1 VHALVH
7 GLAVAG
13 VSTVR
18 ALTRR
23 GWSVT
28 VSDDRRNSDLADLA
42 AELGVP
48 IVMAPEN
55 AEPLLGGVDLLV
67 PAPGVPEWHPV
78 VEAAQRRGIELAS
91 EIELAYRWE
100 QERPQG
106 PRPMLAV
113 TGTDGKTTT
122 TLLMVEMLDAAGL
135 RAVAAGNT
143 EVPLVDAIDTDVD
156 VLVVECTSF
165 RLAWT
170 SRFRADAAVWLN
182 LAPDHLDWHRSI
194 ETYTGAKAR
203 IFELQHPDDVAI
215 GAVADAVVAERLAA
229 APARRRTFG
238 LTAADYRVEGDWLV
252 GPDGPITDVASMR
265 RSLAHDITNAL
276 AAAAAVLETGLA
288 TPADVARALTRFA
301 GPPHRIEHVATIDD
315 VQWFDDSKATT
326 PHAASVA
333 IRAFDHVVLI
343 AGGRNKGLDLSPMA
357 AEARRIRAVIAI
369 GEAADDV
376 ARAFE
381 GRTTV
386 TRAATMPEA
395 VAAAA
400 HAARAG
406 DTVLLS
412 PGCASW
418 DWYPTGG
425 YAERGDHFRSTV
437 LSSASDRQEST

>member
-1 VHALVH
+1 MHALVH

-13 VSTVR
+13 ISTVR
-18 ALTRR
+18 ALQRR
-23 GWSVT
+23 GWSVS
-28 VSDDRRNSDLADLA
+28 VSDDRHDASLIDVA

-48 IVMAPEN
+48 IVTAPEHVD
-55 AEPLLGGVDLLV
+55 PLLEGVDLVV
-67 PAPGVPEWHPV
+67 PAPGVPEWHWLV
-78 VEAAQRRGIELAS
+78 DAAQRRGIALAS

-100 QERPQG
+100 QEREGG

-122 TLLMVEMLDAAGL
+122 TLLMVEMLAAAGL
-135 RAVAAGNT
+135 RSVAAGNT
-143 EVPLVDAIDTDVD
+143 EVPLVDAIETDVD
-156 VLVVECTSF
+156 VFVVECTSF

-194 ETYTGAKAR
+194 DTYTDAKAR
-203 IFELQHPDDVAI
+203 IFELQTPDDVAI
-215 GAVADAVVAERLAA
+215 GAVADPVVAARLAA

-238 LTAADYRVEGDWLV
+238 LAGADYRVDDGRLV
-252 GPDGPITDVASMR
+252 GPAGPITEVASMR
-265 RSLAHDITNAL
+265 RALPHDLTNAL

-288 TPADVARALTRFA
+288 APADVARALATFA
-301 GPPHRIEHVATIDD
+301 GPPHRIEHVATIGD

-333 IRAFDHVVLI
+333 IRAFEQVVLI

-357 AEARRIRAVIAI
+357 AEADRVRAVVAI

-376 ARAFE
+376 ARVFA

-386 TRAATMPEA
+386 TRAASMDEA

-400 HAARAG
+400 DLARPG
-406 DTVLLS
+406 QTVLLS

-425 YAERGDHFRSTV
+425 YAARGDHFRSAV
-437 LSSASDRQEST
+437 LTQLSHRQESS